1 MYEPKFYFCITHELI
16 INISVSSLS
25 DDTASTIIL
34 KKIKILIKSRPLTI
48 AFCDLICVTDSF
60 PRFCGQFVLSIFLLS
75 QLGSQ
80 NYCQINFHIR
90 HELHAPIA
98 HSTLIMLASVYAS
111 LRCAPPIIL
120 SASIIISSSSCL
132 LHPNQELLLP
142 PARPSALKQRK
153 RRRRPSRLMPITP
166 ALPLPPPLPLQRW

>member
-34 KKIKILIKSRPLTI
+34 KKIKIRIKSKPLTI
-48 AFCDLICVTDSF
+48 AFCDFICVTDSF
-60 PRFCGQFVLSIFLLS
+60 PRFCGPFVFSIFLLS

-90 HELHAPIA
+90 HELHQP
-98 HSTLIMLASVYAS
+98 
-111 LRCAPPIIL
+111 
-120 SASIIISSSSCL
+120 
-132 LHPNQELLLP
+132 LP
-142 PARPSALKQRK
+142 
-153 RRRRPSRLMPITP
+153 P
-166 ALPLPPPLPLQRW
+166 ALPLPPSPLRRWWMPLPLPSLLPRRTPSSLPAATTSNKMRDEPFWCPHPHRQ